1 MKWRQRARTTRWYVG
16 GAALVAACLVLLFS
30 LAGPAAVADA
40 PQGKSADGL
49 LVVDCLLPGQLH
61 QLGGQVTFLTARR
74 AIKTSA
80 SDCEIRGGEYTS
92 YDRASYATALKI
104 WLPLAQEGK
113 PDAQTYVGE
122 IFEKGLGVPP
132 DYAAAAVWYKKAAD
146 QGFSRAAINL
156 GGLYE
161 RGLGVP
167 KDPTQALNWYRR
179 AAGLNELNFQI
190 APEQATPAPAPAANP
205 PPAQAQ
211 PQPQADAQG
220 AEAARQSAEAAR
232 QSAEV
237 ARLRAEVEALRQQL
251 SAKQDELERT
261 QRELD
266 RQRQDLQRHSGEAD
280 QQRGELAQL
289 RRDLDAKRQQEGAS
303 AKDIA
308 DLESSIA
315 EREGRLKAQDKEVAE
330 LKASLAQM
338 EKESRAQKEDLA
350 RLRHDGE
357 AKGPAIQLIEP
368 EIEATRGQP
377 MVKVP
382 SAVEKVL
389 LVGRVDAVAGLASLT
404 INGREE
410 KLDGA
415 LFRSSI
421 PLADAEEHVR
431 IVAIDRNGRKST
443 LEFLIPQRQVRSIDT
458 GATASGTTTTGAVAV
473 GHARPKQPIQ
483 FGTYHALVIG
493 NNDYKFLRPLKTAA
507 DDAKEIARV
516 LKQLY
521 GFDVT
526 LIVNGSRYEILS
538 ALNAAREK
546 LTDQDNLLIYYAG
559 HGELDQVNQRGNWL
573 PIDAEPN
580 SSANW
585 ISNIAI
591 TDILNAMTV
600 RQLLVV
606 ADSCYSGTLTRSA
619 LGNIEGGV
627 NSEERLK
634 LVGLMAQQRSRMAL
648 TAGGI
653 EPVLDSAGGKHSAFA
668 QTFIDLLSTNVGLL
682 AGQELFQL
690 LQGRVAAAAN
700 RLDTRQI
707 PEYAPIKF
715 AGHESGDFFFV
726 RAN

>member
-1 MKWRQRARTTRWYVG
+1 MKLRQVTSIKSSLVG
-16 GAALVAACLVLLFS
+16 TAAAVAACLLLLVLS
-30 LAGPAAVADA
+30 LTGPAAVADA
-40 PQGKSADGL
+40 PQAKNADAL
-49 LVVDCLLPGQLH
+49 LVVDCLLPGQLR
-61 QLGGQVTFLTARR
+61 QLGGQVTFMTARR

-80 SDCEIRGGEYTS
+80 GDCEIRGGEYVA

-104 WLPLAQEGK
+104 WLPLAQDGK

-146 QGFSRAAINL
+146 QGYSRAAINL

-190 APEQATPAPAPAANP
+190 APSQPAPAPTPAANP
-205 PPAQAQ
+205 PSAQ
-211 PQPQADAQG
+211 PKADAQ
-220 AEAARQSAEAAR
+220 A
-232 QSAEV
+232 AEV
-237 ARLRAEVEALRQQL
+237 ARLRAEVEELRHQL
-251 SAKQDELERT
+251 SAKQEELERT
-261 QRELD
+261 QHELD
-266 RQRQDLQRHSGEAD
+266 RQRKDLQKHSGEAD
-280 QQRGELAQL
+280 QQRNELAQL

-303 AKDIA
+303 AKGVA
-308 DLESSIA
+308 ELESSIA
-315 EREGRLKAQDKEVAE
+315 EREARLKAQDKEVAD

-350 RLRHDGE
+350 RLRHNGE

-377 MVKVP
+377 MIKVP
-382 SAVEKVL
+382 NAVDKVL

-410 KLDGA
+410 KLDGE
-415 LFRSSI
+415 LFRTSV
-421 PLADAEEHVR
+421 PLAEADEHVR

-443 LEFLIPQRQVRSIDT
+443 LEFIVPQRQVRSIET
-458 GATASGTTTTGAVAV
+458 PPATPGAAVI

-483 FGTYHALVIG
+483 FGSYHALVIG

-507 DDAKEIARV
+507 DDAKEIARI

-526 LIVNGSRYEILS
+526 LILNGSRYEILS
-538 ALNAAREK
+538 ALNTMREK
-546 LTDQDNLLIYYAG
+546 LTDRDNLLIYYAG

-627 NSEERLK
+627 NSDERLK
-634 LVGLMAQQRSRMAL
+634 LVGMMAQQRSRMAL

-668 QTFIDLLSTNVGLL
+668 QTFIDLLSSNVGLL
-682 AGQELFQL
+682 AGQEMFQL
-690 LQGRVAAAAN
+690 LQGRVAAAAD
-700 RLDTRQI
+700 RLDTRQV

-726 RAN
+726 RTVN